1 MKRIT
6 GWLAFILMAGVTSA
20 AFSSDLRVR
29 VFERGGNAPMAGV
42 AVCLGTPAR
51 LNQFGAM
58 LTDPGGYAVFSD
70 VPQTA
75 LLVTASR
82 AGFKAEQENVVTSNA
97 DRMLVLSLSAG
108 GGGSQCELDISGSS
122 PQASG
127 LDVTRFAINDGAPK
141 TGQRTVTLD
150 NRVAGEPTQ
159 YRASERADLLDAQWQ
174 AYSGKAAFEL
184 SDGAGNKV
192 VYFQVRRHVTINGAD
207 IEVLSPVVRDSIRLS
222 P

>member
-1 MKRIT
+1 MKRVT
-6 GWLAFILMAGVTSA
+6 EWLAFFLMAGVATT

-29 VFERGGNAPMAGV
+29 VFERGGNAPLAGV
-42 AVCLGTPAR
+42 AVCVGTPAR

-58 LTDPGGYAVFSD
+58 FTDSGGYAVFSD
-70 VPQTA
+70 IPQTA

-82 AGFKAEQENVVTSNA
+82 QGFKAEQETVVTSNM

-108 GGGSQCELDISGSS
+108 GGGTQCQLAGDIGSPQTGGLDIS
-122 PQASG
+122 
-127 LDVTRFAINDGAPK
+127 RFAINNGAPK
-141 TGQRTVTLD
+141 TGQREVTLD

-174 AYSGKAAFEL
+174 DYSGKAAFEL
-184 SDGAGNKV
+184 SAGAGNKV
-192 VYFQVRRHVTINGAD
+192 VYFQVRRHATINGAD
-207 IEVLSPVVRDSIRLS
+207 LEVLSPVVHDSIRLS